1 MCPCIGAAAA
11 AAAEPYS
18 VGAGAVQD
26 VMVAWHYSGASYF
39 YQILQYGSWCS
50 AACDGGLALLGHQL
64 LLPNYSVGAG
74 AVQDVKMVAW
84 HPDGDVLASASYD
97 DTIKLWI
104 ESDDEW
110 ICAQTLVG
118 THPALPLFP

>member
-1 MCPCIGAAAA
+1 MTGRKLNDWPRI
-11 AAAEPYS
+11 ES
-18 VGAGAVQD
+18 R
-26 VMVAWHYSGASYF
+26 H
-39 YQILQYGSWCS
+39 
-50 AACDGGLALLGHQL
+50 
-64 LLPNYSVGAG
+64 AG

-118 THPALPLFP
+118 MQLSALTSLWNPVILNMWTEATLHAQ